1 MTRLMLVFL
10 LCLFLAVGGTAAA
23 SADRARVVSQPA
35 SPAVPTW
42 IAGCWAG
49 ERGGERFH
57 ERWTVAD
64 PATML
69 GLGHTVKGGKMTA
82 FEFLRIVAKGDRP
95 TYVAQPGGA
104 PPTEFVAS
112 SQSGERIVFENPA
125 HDFPKRVIYE
135 RSGTDRLTASI
146 DGGATSR
153 ERVEFAMTRQP
164 CDR

>member
-1 MTRLMLVFL
+1 VTRPMLL
-10 LCLFLAVGGTAAA
+10 LVLWLSPLAGGTVAL
-23 SADRARVVSQPA
+23 DGRAVSLQPPP
-35 SPAVPTW
+35 STLPTW

-64 PATML
+64 PSTLLAVS
-69 GLGHTVKGGKMTA
+69 HTVKAGKMTA
-82 FEFLRIVAKGDRP
+82 FEFLRIVVKNGKSV
-95 TYVAQPGGA
+95 YVAQPGGA

-112 SQSGERIVFENPA
+112 SQTGERIVFENPA
-125 HDFPKRVIYE
+125 HDFPKRVIYQ

-153 ERVEFAMTRQP
+153 QRVDYAMIRERCES
-164 CDR
+164 